1 MKGAFSFMSRLTE
14 ASQRLEQALER
25 LDKALQ
31 DKAAG
36 DGQMGDLQ
44 KALEEAR
51 AEHEGLKEVTK
62 EVSDRLD
69 STIKRLNGVLE
80 S

>member
-1 MKGAFSFMSRLTE
+1 MSRLTE
-14 ASQRLEQALER
+14 ASQRLEQALEK

-31 DKAAG
+31 DKSEG
-36 DGQMGDLQ
+36 DGRMGDLQ
-44 KALEEAR
+44 QALEEAR
-51 AEHEGLKEVTK
+51 VEHEGLKKVTK

-69 STIKRLNGVLE
+69 STIQRLNGVLE

>member
-1 MKGAFSFMSRLTE
+1 MSRLTE
-14 ASQRLEQALER
+14 ASERLEKALER

-36 DGQMGDLQ
+36 DGHLGDLQ

-51 AEHEGLKEVTK
+51 VEHEGLKEVTK

-69 STIKRLNGVLE
+69 STIKRLNSVLE